1 MCDKKGNSCFPLD
14 SNKEDPPNIH
24 AKGDGE
30 CECASWEKA
39 FEGQLALFKGEEE
52 GKIQRKK
59 EGEKENS
66 RENNP

>member
-39 FEGQLALFKGEEE
+39 FEG
-52 GKIQRKK
+52 
-59 EGEKENS
+59 
-66 RENNP
+66 